1 ALGWAGDFWN
11 QGAGGMS
18 QEVVG
23 QSAITVFKAKRILTM
38 NPAQPYASHVAVKD
52 GRILA
57 VGSEADVSA
66 WGDAVTD
73 ERYADKVLMPGLVE
87 GHSHLFEGVV
97 WRYIYVGFY
106 DRRGPDGKVWT
117 GLQTVDAVVRRLA
130 EAEE

>member
-1 ALGWAGDFWN
+1 
-11 QGAGGMS
+11 
-18 QEVVG
+18 
-23 QSAITVFKAKRILTM
+23 
-38 NPAQPYASHVAVKD
+38 PYASHVAVKD

-66 WGDAVTD
+66 WGDVVND

-117 GLQTVDAVVRRLA
+117 GLQTVDAVVQRLA
-130 EAEE
+130 EAEQKLAPGEQLMGWGFDPIYFGSWRMTVHDLDKVST